1 MLILGIDPGYAI
13 VGFGL
18 VESIQ
23 GKYRLAACGA
33 INTPAGVRLPARL
46 WRISTDLEHLI
57 GQFHPDVMAIEEL
70 FFNHNVTTGI
80 GVAQARGVI
89 LMTAEKLG
97 LPICEYNPSQVKQ
110 AVVGYGKAEKRQVM
124 DMTKRLLNLNA
135 VPKPDDAAD
144 AVAIALCHARSAT
157 SLLKT
162 IFGEIIVFYYLNG
175 TVTRVEPYLAV
186 IDCGGVGYACRT
198 TNYTVSKLS
207 VGKAAKL
214 YTHLYVREEIFE
226 LYGFSSESE
235 LGCFR
240 MLIGVSGVGPKAAL
254 AILSSNSPEGLAMAI
269 VSDNEKA
276 LTSAPGIG
284 KKIAQRIILEL
295 KDKLAK
301 GQLTMGG
308 GETFAGG
315 VTIIPENKASEAS
328 AALAVLG
335 YSQSEIAMALKGI
348 DLDGMSLE
356 SVIKQALK
364 KMVKA

>member
-23 GKYRLAACGA
+23 GKYRLATCGA

-46 WRISTDLEHLI
+46 WRISTDLEDLI

-124 DMTKRLLNLNA
+124 DRTKRLLNLNA
-135 VPKPDDAAD
+135 VPKPDHAAD

-162 IFGEIIVFYYLNG
+162 I
-175 TVTRVEPYLAV
+175 
-186 IDCGGVGYACRT
+186 
-198 TNYTVSKLS
+198 
-207 VGKAAKL
+207 
-214 YTHLYVREEIFE
+214 H
-226 LYGFSSESE
+226 
-235 LGCFR
+235 
-240 MLIGVSGVGPKAAL
+240 
-254 AILSSNSPEGLAMAI
+254 
-269 VSDNEKA
+269 
-276 LTSAPGIG
+276 
-284 KKIAQRIILEL
+284 
-295 KDKLAK
+295 
-301 GQLTMGG
+301 
-308 GETFAGG
+308 
-315 VTIIPENKASEAS
+315 
-328 AALAVLG
+328 
-335 YSQSEIAMALKGI
+335 
-348 DLDGMSLE
+348 
-356 SVIKQALK
+356 
-364 KMVKA
+364 